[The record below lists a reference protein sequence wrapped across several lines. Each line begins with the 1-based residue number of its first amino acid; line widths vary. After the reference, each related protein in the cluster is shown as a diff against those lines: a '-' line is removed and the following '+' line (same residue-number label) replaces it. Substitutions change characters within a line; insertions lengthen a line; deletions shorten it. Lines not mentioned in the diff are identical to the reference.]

1 MNIQPTSFR
10 VVLRIAWMEL
20 LSSVRD
26 RMTVL
31 YAIVLPLVLYPVL
44 LFVAV
49 QVYLLVRGREQHTE
63 VRLGVMAPSDQVQ
76 QVGTRG
82 SPTEGILQAV
92 CMRAPDEW
100 MPDSNTTTGTAT
112 NVEAVRIVEVRSGER
127 EEALAWLSQ
136 ADAPDAV
143 LLVGTAPGA
152 QTELVYDST
161 TERGD
166 LAARRIQPRLAT
178 QAENLR
184 LVTAQR
190 NNVPPARMDAVAD
203 GGRRDLSPNESK
215 AAFLM
220 SFLLPMLLVFM
231 TLSGAFYPAI
241 DVTAGERERGTHDTT
256 LLLPVDR
263 ATVLQGKI
271 LAVAALAMTATL
283 LNVLALGLSVGHLLT
298 MLKGGGASLDF
309 DVPWTA
315 FAAITPLAL
324 LFAFFV
330 AASLMVFASRA
341 KTFKEG
347 QAALG
352 PLQMLFYLPAMAGA
366 MPGLVLT
373 KTLACVPVLN
383 VVLAFRDLLK
393 GRWAP
398 VEYSLVAIS
407 LLVFALLAVR
417 GATWFL
423 QREQEGRPLFTF
435 ASFGRKS
442 A

>member
-1 MNIQPTSFR
+1 M
-10 VVLRIAWMEL
+10 
-20 LSSVRD
+20 
-26 RMTVL
+26 
-31 YAIVLPLVLYPVL
+31 
-44 LFVAV
+44 
-49 QVYLLVRGREQHTE
+49 
-63 VRLGVMAPSDQVQ
+63 
-76 QVGTRG
+76 
-82 SPTEGILQAV
+82 
-92 CMRAPDEW
+92 
-100 MPDSNTTTGTAT
+100 
-112 NVEAVRIVEVRSGER
+112 
-127 EEALAWLSQ
+127 
-136 ADAPDAV
+136 
-143 LLVGTAPGA
+143 
-152 QTELVYDST
+152 
-161 TERGD
+161 
-166 LAARRIQPRLAT
+166 
-178 QAENLR
+178 
-184 LVTAQR
+184 
-190 NNVPPARMDAVAD
+190 
-203 GGRRDLSPNESK
+203 
-215 AAFLM
+215 
-220 SFLLPMLLVFM
+220 
-231 TLSGAFYPAI
+231 
-241 DVTAGERERGTHDTT
+241 
-256 LLLPVDR
+256 DR

-298 MLKGGGASLDF
+298 MLKGGGANIDF

-330 AASLMVFASRA
+330 AATLMVFASQA

-352 PLQMLFYLPAMAGA
+352 PLQLLFYLPAMAGA

-423 QREQEGRPLFTF
+423 QREQEGRPLFVG
-435 ASFGRKS
+435 FGRKS